1 MGDACGLITADL
13 SVCLLLAN
21 AIASPVAL
29 WQAAFLTYACGIKAP
44 QLPCLGAGP
53 LGSVTLVSHYPYGL
67 SPGLNLINL
76 DIILVGRKSLE

>member
-1 MGDACGLITADL
+1 MSICYGPIQLDRVQLVTARY
-13 SVCLLLAN
+13 
-21 AIASPVAL
+21 PL